1 MDTDMDFGLN
11 GLVVTVTG
19 GGSGIGAQTARSF
32 AALGAKVAV
41 VDRNREGAQAVRDAI
56 AAAGGVAAAYAA
68 DVTDETSVTDT
79 VARIQQELGAVSV
92 LVNNAGFTRDMKITK
107 MSVADWDSVIDVV
120 LKGAFLCSRAVLPAM
135 AEAGYGRIVNI
146 SSRAH
151 LGNPGQANYSSAKAG
166 IIGFTRALSLEW
178 GRHNITINAV
188 APGIINTAAVTNL
201 PHYQKIKESAERTTP
216 ISRIG
221 ETEDVANAIVFLGS
235 RLASYITGETLHVT
249 GGRY

>member
-1 MDTDMDFGLN
+1 MNMDFGLN
-11 GLVVTVTG
+11 GLVVMVTG
-19 GGSGIGAQTARSF
+19 GGSGIGAETARSF

-41 VDRNREGAQAVRDAI
+41 VDRNREGAQAVCDAI
-56 AAAGGVAAAYAA
+56 LAVGGQAAAYVA
-68 DVTDETSVTDT
+68 DVTDEVSVNDT
-79 VARIQQELGAVSV
+79 VARTQHELGPVAV

-107 MSVADWDSVIDVV
+107 MTVADWDSVVDVI
-120 LKGAFLCSRAVLPAM
+120 LKGAFLCSRAVLPGM

-166 IIGFTRALSLEW
+166 IIGFTRALALEW
-178 GRHNITINAV
+178 GKHNITVNAV
-188 APGIINTAAVTNL
+188 APGIINTSAVTNL

-216 ISRIG
+216 IPRIG
-221 ETEDVANAIVFLGS
+221 ETGDVANAIVFLGS
-235 RLASYITGETLHVT
+235 RLASYITGDTLHVT